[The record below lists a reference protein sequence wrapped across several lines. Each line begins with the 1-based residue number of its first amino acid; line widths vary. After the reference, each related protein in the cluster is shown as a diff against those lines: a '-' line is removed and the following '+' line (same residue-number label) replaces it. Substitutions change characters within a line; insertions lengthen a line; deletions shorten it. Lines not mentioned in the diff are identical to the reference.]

1 MQVIVDLVHILV
13 PIKLVSQLS
22 SCNMRICIVS
32 TSVLQVSTL
41 VRHQYTVK
49 CRCAI
54 LWCNSNVFFPA
65 VFSELSFR
73 FLLRVK
79 KDRMKE
85 ELYK

>member
-1 MQVIVDLVHILV
+1 MQVIVDLVHNLV
-13 PIKLVSQLS
+13 QMKPVSQLS
-22 SCNMRICIVS
+22 SRNMRICIVS
-32 TSVLQVSTL
+32 MSVLQFATL
-41 VRHQYTVK
+41 VRHQYTVP

-54 LWCNSNVFFPA
+54 LCCNSNAFFPA
-65 VFSELSFR
+65 VFSKLSFR